1 MYSLG
6 YDSKSGVR
14 QAVARNLI
22 NVSNQVSA
30 DCFMKKIFPL
40 YKDLLT
46 KDKEEKVRK
55 TCADVVAEI
64 AKASPLDRTSKDLQD
79 LYFGFL
85 QDQTSKIVRG
95 TAFQNIGPF
104 IACFKDQG
112 QIDNRIVN
120 FFINTTEK
128 TTNKDVCYYAS
139 YNFPAFIWVS
149 GEEDWSRYRKLYLK
163 LTQSQDVSTKK
174 TLACSLHELS
184 RILGPTITS
193 TDLIEV
199 VDRFLKDNN
208 PDVRQSILKN
218 LHVFLENISPDR
230 RQSYISCILQTYNE
244 SGKRDWRTK
253 EILAKNLHKLI
264 DLFPK

>member
-95 TAFQNIGPF
+95 TAF
-104 IACFKDQG
+104 
-112 QIDNRIVN
+112 
-120 FFINTTEK
+120 
-128 TTNKDVCYYAS
+128 
-139 YNFPAFIWVS
+139 
-149 GEEDWSRYRKLYLK
+149 
-163 LTQSQDVSTKK
+163 
-174 TLACSLHELS
+174 
-184 RILGPTITS
+184 
-193 TDLIEV
+193 
-199 VDRFLKDNN
+199 
-208 PDVRQSILKN
+208 
-218 LHVFLENISPDR
+218 
-230 RQSYISCILQTYNE
+230 
-244 SGKRDWRTK
+244 
-253 EILAKNLHKLI
+253 
-264 DLFPK
+264 